1 MQAITWNDY
10 RKLEDKTDVV
20 FRAKYYTV
28 FNGDDIV
35 GIPEAEPEG
44 VKQDIKADE
53 LVEKLSKNM
62 NVEISYAG
70 RDYAFYSPNQ
80 DKIFLPEAKDFDSE
94 YDLNATALHELAHA
108 TGAEHRLNRD
118 LKGSYAFEELI
129 AELTSCFMANY
140 VDVPKTAMHLDN
152 HKAYLKGWAKEIKND
167 PNYLFNAIKKSYEA
181 TEYLEE
187 MGDLNL
193 EKTKALEVS
202 NENITNGLNDFKEF
216 GISLDKDGN
225 LISQS
230 EDGTENIWINKDG
243 EIKGNTDKLNIWLC
257 DKGMTI
263 NEATRLLK
271 EIEGFYSFK
280 IKESDIHKLIDLEDL
295 QEMPGGEEFVSK
307 IIENTGGR
315 SVDKNPHSKDKSE
328 EKNRQKDKVKNLE
341 EEI

>member
-70 RDYAFYSPNQ
+70 RNYAFYSPNQ

-129 AELTSCFMANY
+129 AELTSCFMAHY
-140 VDVPKTAMHLDN
+140 VDVPKTEVHLDN
-152 HKAYLKGWAKEIKND
+152 HKAYLKAWAKEIKND

-187 MGDLNL
+187 KGELSLD
-193 EKTKALEVS
+193 KTKILEVS
-202 NENITNGLNDFKEF
+202 NENIANGLNDFKKF

-230 EDGTENIWINKDG
+230 EDGKENIWIKKNG

-257 DKGMTI
+257 DKGMSI
-263 NEATRLLK
+263 DEATRLLK
-271 EIEGFYSFK
+271 EIERFYGFK
-280 IKESDIHKLIDLEDL
+280 IQESDIHKLIDLEDL
-295 QEMPGGEEFVSK
+295 QEMPGGEEYVSK
-307 IIENTGGR
+307 IIENTGGMG
-315 SVDKNPHSKDKSE
+315 VEKNSHSKEISE
-328 EKNRQKDKVKNLE
+328 EKTRQKDKVKNLE
-341 EEI
+341 EEM